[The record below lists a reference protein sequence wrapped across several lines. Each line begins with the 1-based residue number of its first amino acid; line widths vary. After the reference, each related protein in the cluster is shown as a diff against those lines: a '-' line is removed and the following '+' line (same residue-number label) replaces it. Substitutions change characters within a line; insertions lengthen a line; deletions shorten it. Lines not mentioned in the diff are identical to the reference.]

1 MKSVAVGLLV
11 LVVIAALGLFIYFET
26 PVLQEQRLSAR
37 LDLQKKC
44 AQEAQD
50 VFNSSGLNR
59 LNSSDAPPDSKAS
72 FTDHYN
78 EKLDK
83 CFVEIKSYFAP
94 SLDDQT
100 DAFLAEDHALL
111 AEDPFR
117 PGPAQTQKFF
127 DTGAWQT
134 TVYDAFERK
143 NYAVYSW
150 KAMYE
155 WNNDATKKYSDV
167 DTKCTVTLPSGET
180 TICHSS
186 KEFDALVQLYME

>member
-1 MKSVAVGLLV
+1 MKNVAIGLLV
-11 LVVIAALGLFIYFET
+11 LVVVAALGLFLYFET

-44 AQEAQD
+44 AQEAQN
-50 VFNSSGLNR
+50 VFDSSGLNR
-59 LNSSDAPPDSKAS
+59 LNSSDTPTPSNAS
-72 FTDHYN
+72 FTNHYN

-94 SLDDQT
+94 SIDDQIN
-100 DAFLAEDHALL
+100 AFLAEDPL
-111 AEDPFR
+111 R
-117 PGPAQTQKFF
+117 PGPATNAKFF
-127 DTGAWQT
+127 QTGIWQT
-134 TVYDAFERK
+134 RVYDAFERK

-155 WNNDATKKYSDV
+155 WNGYATKKYSDI

-180 TICHSS
+180 KICHSS
-186 KEFDALVQLYME
+186 TEFDALVKLYYMQ

>member
-1 MKSVAVGLLV
+1 M
-11 LVVIAALGLFIYFET
+11 
-26 PVLQEQRLSAR
+26 
-37 LDLQKKC
+37 
-44 AQEAQD
+44 
-50 VFNSSGLNR
+50 NR

-94 SLDDQT
+94 SFENQT
-100 DAFLAEDHALL
+100 DALL

-117 PGPAQTQKFF
+117 PGPAINAKFF
-127 DTGAWQT
+127 QTGIWQT
-134 TVYDAFERK
+134 RVYDAFERK

-155 WNNDATKKYSDV
+155 WNGYATKKYSDI

-180 TICHSS
+180 KTCHSS
-186 KEFDALVQLYME
+186 KEFDDLVRLYME